1 MKDRGTSLI
10 SARWQYDSFK
20 DFLCYRASQCLSV
33 TRLDQG
39 IKYHSYQYLMQ
50 FLVEWT
56 TTTKKKNL
64 RPNLEKKVYINKN
77 KYHSQFSSF
86 NYLQTSVWRGL
97 LSSALFKRGK
107 RPLTGNKSAGS
118 KRLSGDA
125 CVRISVVVSIQLILL
140 QVGELILTVL
150 SRKVCRWFRLS
161 LNFLEFYFY
170 VVHLITFNCQI
181 IIPVGTY
188 YH

>member
-10 SARWQYDSFK
+10 SAWWQYDSFK

-50 FLVEWT
+50 FFVEWT
-56 TTTKKKNL
+56 TTTKKNFFKDQIWKRTCTLIEICIIISYLVFNNL
-64 RPNLEKKVYINKN
+64 QI
-77 KYHSQFSSF
+77 SI
-86 NYLQTSVWRGL
+86 WRRL

-125 CVRISVVVSIQLILL
+125 CVRISVVVLIHVIL
-140 QVGELILTVL
+140 Q
-150 SRKVCRWFRLS
+150 
-161 LNFLEFYFY
+161 
-170 VVHLITFNCQI
+170 
-181 IIPVGTY
+181 
-188 YH
+188 